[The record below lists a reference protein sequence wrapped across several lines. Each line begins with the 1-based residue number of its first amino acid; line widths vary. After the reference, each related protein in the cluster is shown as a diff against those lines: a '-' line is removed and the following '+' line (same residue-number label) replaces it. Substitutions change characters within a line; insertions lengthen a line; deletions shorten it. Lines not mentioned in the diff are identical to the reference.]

1 MIGKELAGNG
11 RLSSKCGARGRQ
23 WRPLRR
29 GWAESVIQAGATA
42 FQCRHGPDFTAYC
55 PARVPPSRERG
66 RATGMPRFLKFQF
79 VRFLFVGTL
88 NTIVGY
94 AAYALLLYLGLPYA
108 AASFGALLLGILFSF
123 RTHGSLVFGNRDGR
137 LIFRFAACWGI
148 IYLVNIALIGGL
160 TRLGLSDY
168 VAGALTMLPV
178 ALLSYLM
185 QKFLVFEAAGT
196 HRTSQ

>member
-1 MIGKELAGNG
+1 
-11 RLSSKCGARGRQ
+11 
-23 WRPLRR
+23 
-29 GWAESVIQAGATA
+29 
-42 FQCRHGPDFTAYC
+42 
-55 PARVPPSRERG
+55 
-66 RATGMPRFLKFQF
+66 MPRFLRYQF

-88 NTIVGY
+88 NTAVGY

-108 AASFGALLLGILFSF
+108 AASLGALLLGILFSF
-123 RTHGSLVFGNRDGR
+123 RTHGALVFGNRDGR

-160 TRLGLSDY
+160 TGLGVSDY

-185 QKFLVFEAAGT
+185 QKFLVFEVPGADRANQ
-196 HRTSQ
+196 R